1 MTKPKQIKSTSAHAR
16 SNRSWPLI
24 EGNDDRTY
32 DGFVTRTYGKVIQA
46 IRDVTPHLHVII

>member
-46 IRDVTPHLHVII
+46 IRDVTLHLHVII